1 MNDINDVHVVRLR
14 CWILISIHIH
24 IHIQVEVDAEIEA
37 EKTTNEIE

>member
-24 IHIQVEVDAEIEA
+24 IQVEVDAEIEA
-37 EKTTNEIE
+37 KKTTNEIE